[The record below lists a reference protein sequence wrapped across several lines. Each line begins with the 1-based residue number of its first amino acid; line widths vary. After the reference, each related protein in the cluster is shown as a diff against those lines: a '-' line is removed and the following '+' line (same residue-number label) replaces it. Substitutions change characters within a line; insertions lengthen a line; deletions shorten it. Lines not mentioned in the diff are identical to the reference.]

1 MKKALLTGI
10 SGYIAM
16 HCAKEL
22 LKRNYHI
29 NATVRNLDKVEDIKN
44 ALSALSLDVNKIQF
58 FQADLLSDDNWEDAM
73 ADCEYVMHVA
83 SPYPLNQ
90 PKDESVLIKPAV
102 EGTERVVSLA
112 IKNNVKKIVLTS
124 SVVAVSVGHTKKEYS
139 EEDWSF
145 ADKPIAAYA
154 KSKTLA
160 EKKAWELIK
169 NADTDTKLTVI
180 NPSGVIGPSLTSEI
194 SSTQLI
200 IAGLMNG
207 KIPVNLPIHIGYVD
221 VRDVASAHIKA
232 LENPNSDGERIIL
245 SNTEMWHKD
254 VSKILKEGGYKAPWL
269 TVSVPVAKFLANVVP
284 ALKGAKRFLGK
295 DMVKNSTKA
304 EDILGISYID
314 IKKSIL
320 DDAKSLTEF
329 EKV

>member
-1 MKKALLTGI
+1 MKKVLLTGI

-22 LKRNYHI
+22 LQRDYHI

-44 ALSALSLDVNKIQF
+44 ALSALSLDVDKIEF

-73 ADCEYVMHVA
+73 AGCEYVMHVA

-90 PKDESVLIKPAV
+90 PKDENVLIKPAV
-102 EGTERVVSLA
+102 EGTDRVVSLA

-139 EEDWSF
+139 EKDWSY
-145 ADKPIAAYA
+145 ADKPIAPYA

-169 NADTDTKLTVI
+169 NANTDTKLTVI

-221 VRDVASAHIKA
+221 VRDVALAHIKA
-232 LENPNSDGERIIL
+232 LENPNSDGERIIV
-245 SNTEMWHKD
+245 SNTELWHKD

-269 TVSVPVAKFLANVVP
+269 TVSVPVAKFLANIVP

-295 DMVKNSTKA
+295 DMVKNTTKA

-329 EKV
+329 KKV

>member
-22 LKRNYHI
+22 LKRDYHI

-221 VRDVASAHIKA
+221 VRDVALAHIKA

-245 SNTEMWHKD
+245 SNTELWHKD

>member
-22 LKRNYHI
+22 LKRDYHI

-221 VRDVASAHIKA
+221 VRDVALAHIKA

-245 SNTEMWHKD
+245 SNTELWHKD
-254 VSKILKEGGYKAPWL
+254 VSKILKDGGYKAPWL

>member
-22 LKRNYHI
+22 LKRDYHI

-112 IKNNVKKIVLTS
+112 TVLVLLARNVKSATVTAVS
-124 SVVAVSVGHTKKEYS
+124 SV
-139 EEDWSF
+139 
-145 ADKPIAAYA
+145 
-154 KSKTLA
+154 
-160 EKKAWELIK
+160 
-169 NADTDTKLTVI
+169 
-180 NPSGVIGPSLTSEI
+180 
-194 SSTQLI
+194 
-200 IAGLMNG
+200 AGL
-207 KIPVNLPIHIGYVD
+207 
-221 VRDVASAHIKA
+221 
-232 LENPNSDGERIIL
+232 
-245 SNTEMWHKD
+245 
-254 VSKILKEGGYKAPWL
+254 VSPF
-269 TVSVPVAKFLANVVP
+269 T
-284 ALKGAKRFLGK
+284 
-295 DMVKNSTKA
+295 
-304 EDILGISYID
+304 
-314 IKKSIL
+314 
-320 DDAKSLTEF
+320 
-329 EKV
+329 

>member
-1 MKKALLTGI
+1 MKKVLLTGI

-22 LKRNYHI
+22 LKRDYHI

-58 FQADLLSDDNWEDAM
+58 FQADLLSNDNWADAM

-90 PKDESVLIKPAV
+90 PKDENVLIKPAV

-112 IKNNVKKIVLTS
+112 IENNVKKIVLTS

-169 NADTDTKLTVI
+169 NANTDTKLTVI

-207 KIPVNLPIHIGYVD
+207 RIPVNLPIHIGYVD
-221 VRDVASAHIKA
+221 VRDVALAHIKA

-245 SNTEMWHKD
+245 SNTELWHKD

-295 DMVKNSTKA
+295 DMVKNTTKA

-329 EKV
+329 DKV

>member
-1 MKKALLTGI
+1 M
-10 SGYIAM
+10 SQ
-16 HCAKEL
+16 E
-22 LKRNYHI
+22 
-29 NATVRNLDKVEDIKN
+29 
-44 ALSALSLDVNKIQF
+44 
-58 FQADLLSDDNWEDAM
+58 
-73 ADCEYVMHVA
+73 
-83 SPYPLNQ
+83 
-90 PKDESVLIKPAV
+90 
-102 EGTERVVSLA
+102 VVSYYEDL
-112 IKNNVKKIVLTS
+112 
-124 SVVAVSVGHTKKEYS
+124 S
-139 EEDWSF
+139 E
-145 ADKPIAAYA
+145 I
-154 KSKTLA
+154 

-169 NADTDTKLTVI
+169 NANTDTKLTVI

-207 KIPVNLPIHIGYVD
+207 RIPVNLPIHIGYVD
-221 VRDVASAHIKA
+221 VRDVALAHIKA

-245 SNTEMWHKD
+245 SNTELWHKD
-254 VSKILKEGGYKAPWL
+254 VSKILKDGGYKAPWL

-295 DMVKNSTKA
+295 DMVKNTTKA

-329 EKV
+329 NKV

>member
-1 MKKALLTGI
+1 MKKVLLTGI

-22 LKRNYHI
+22 LKRDYHI

-245 SNTEMWHKD
+245 SNTELWHKD

>member
-22 LKRNYHI
+22 LKRDYHI

-73 ADCEYVMHVA
+73 AGCEYVMHVA

-90 PKDESVLIKPAV
+90 PKDENVLIKPAV

-207 KIPVNLPIHIGYVD
+207 RIPVNLPIHIGYVD
-221 VRDVASAHIKA
+221 VRDVALAHIKA

-245 SNTEMWHKD
+245 SNTELWHKD

-295 DMVKNSTKA
+295 DMVKNTTKA

>member
-1 MKKALLTGI
+1 MKKVLLTGI

-22 LKRNYHI
+22 LKRDYHI

-44 ALSALSLDVNKIQF
+44 ALSALSLDVDKIQF
-58 FQADLLSDDNWEDAM
+58 FQADLLSDDNWADAM

-90 PKDESVLIKPAV
+90 PKDENVLIKPAV

-124 SVVAVSVGHTKKEYS
+124 SVVAVSVGHTKKQYS
-139 EEDWSF
+139 EEDWSL

-169 NADTDTKLTVI
+169 NANTDTKLTVI
-180 NPSGVIGPSLTSEI
+180 
-194 SSTQLI
+194 
-200 IAGLMNG
+200 
-207 KIPVNLPIHIGYVD
+207 
-221 VRDVASAHIKA
+221 
-232 LENPNSDGERIIL
+232 
-245 SNTEMWHKD
+245 
-254 VSKILKEGGYKAPWL
+254 
-269 TVSVPVAKFLANVVP
+269 TVSY
-284 ALKGAKRFLGK
+284 
-295 DMVKNSTKA
+295 TH
-304 EDILGISYID
+304 
-314 IKKSIL
+314 
-320 DDAKSLTEF
+320 LTLPTNA
-329 EKV
+329 

>member
-1 MKKALLTGI
+1 MKKVLLTGI

-22 LKRNYHI
+22 LKRDYHI

-58 FQADLLSDDNWEDAM
+58 FQADLLSDDNWADAM

-90 PKDESVLIKPAV
+90 PKDENVLIKPAV

-112 IKNNVKKIVLTS
+112 FENNVKKFVLTS

-169 NADTDTKLTVI
+169 NANTDTKLTVI

-207 KIPVNLPIHIGYVD
+207 RIPVNLPIHIGYVD
-221 VRDVASAHIKA
+221 VRDVALAHIKA

-245 SNTEMWHKD
+245 SNTELWHKD

-295 DMVKNSTKA
+295 DMVKNTTKA

-329 EKV
+329 NKV

>member
-1 MKKALLTGI
+1 MKKVLLTGI

-22 LKRNYHI
+22 LKRDYHI
-29 NATVRNLDKVEDIKN
+29 NATVRNLDKVEDIKK
-44 ALSALSLDVNKIQF
+44 ALSALSLDVDKIQF
-58 FQADLLSDDNWEDAM
+58 FKADLLSDDNWEDAM

-90 PKDESVLIKPAV
+90 PKDENVLIKPAV

-221 VRDVASAHIKA
+221 VRDVALAHIKA

-245 SNTEMWHKD
+245 SNTELWHKD

-284 ALKGAKRFLGK
+284 ALKVAKRFLGK

>member
-22 LKRNYHI
+22 LKRDYHI

-73 ADCEYVMHVA
+73 AGCEYVMHVA

-169 NADTDTKLTVI
+169 KADTDTKLTVI

-207 KIPVNLPIHIGYVD
+207 RIPVNLPIHIGYVD
-221 VRDVASAHIKA
+221 VRDVALAHIKA

-245 SNTEMWHKD
+245 SNTELWHKD

>member
-1 MKKALLTGI
+1 MKKVLLTGI

-22 LKRNYHI
+22 LKRDYHI
-29 NATVRNLDKVEDIKN
+29 NATVRNLDKVEDIKK
-44 ALSALSLDVNKIQF
+44 ALSALSLDVDKIQF

-90 PKDESVLIKPAV
+90 PKDENVLIKPAV

-169 NADTDTKLTVI
+169 SANADTKLTVI

-207 KIPVNLPIHIGYVD
+207 RIPVNLPIHIGYVD
-221 VRDVASAHIKA
+221 VRDVALAHIKA

-245 SNTEMWHKD
+245 SNTELWHKD
-254 VSKILKEGGYKAPWL
+254 VSKILKDGGYKAPWL

-295 DMVKNSTKA
+295 DMVKNTTKA

-329 EKV
+329 NKV

>member
-1 MKKALLTGI
+1 MKKVLLTGI

-22 LKRNYHI
+22 LKRDYHI
-29 NATVRNLDKVEDIKN
+29 NATVRNLDKVEDIKK
-44 ALSALSLDVNKIQF
+44 ALSALSLDVSKIQF

-73 ADCEYVMHVA
+73 ADCEFVMHVA

-90 PKDESVLIKPAV
+90 PKDENVLIKPAV

-139 EEDWSF
+139 EEDWSL
-145 ADKPIAAYA
+145 ADKPIAAYP

-160 EKKAWELIK
+160 EKKAWELIN
-169 NADTDTKLTVI
+169 NANSDTKLTVI

-207 KIPVNLPIHIGYVD
+207 RIPVNLPIHIGYVD

-232 LENPNSDGERIIL
+232 LENPNSDGERIIV
-245 SNTEMWHKD
+245 SNTELWHKD
-254 VSKILKEGGYKAPWL
+254 VSKILKDGGYKAPWI
-269 TVSVPVAKFLANVVP
+269 TVSVPIAKFLANYVP

-329 EKV
+329 NKV

>member
-1 MKKALLTGI
+1 MKKVLLTGI

-22 LKRNYHI
+22 LKRDYHI

-44 ALSALSLDVNKIQF
+44 ALSALSLDVDKIEF

-90 PKDESVLIKPAV
+90 PKDENVLIKPAV

-112 IKNNVKKIVLTS
+112 IENNVKKIVLTS
-124 SVVAVSVGHTKKEYS
+124 SVVAVSLGHTKKEYS

-169 NADTDTKLTVI
+169 NANTDTKLTVI

-207 KIPVNLPIHIGYVD
+207 RIPVNLPIHIGYVD
-221 VRDVASAHIKA
+221 VRDVALAHIKA
-232 LENPNSDGERIIL
+232 LENPNSDGERIII
-245 SNTEMWHKD
+245 SNTELWHKD

-269 TVSVPVAKFLANVVP
+269 TVSVPVAKFLANVEP

-295 DMVKNSTKA
+295 DMVKNTTKA

-329 EKV
+329 NKV

>member
-22 LKRNYHI
+22 LKRDYHI

-200 IAGLMNG
+200 VAGLMNG

-221 VRDVASAHIKA
+221 VRDVALAHIKA

-245 SNTEMWHKD
+245 SNTELWHKD
-254 VSKILKEGGYKAPWL
+254 VSKILKEGGYKVPWL

>member
-22 LKRNYHI
+22 LKRDYYI

-90 PKDESVLIKPAV
+90 PKDENVLIKPAV

-124 SVVAVSVGHTKKEYS
+124 LVVAVSVGHTKKEYS

-221 VRDVASAHIKA
+221 VRDVALAHIKA

-245 SNTEMWHKD
+245 SNTELWHKD

>member
-1 MKKALLTGI
+1 MKKVLLTGI

-22 LKRNYHI
+22 LKRDYHI

-44 ALSALSLDVNKIQF
+44 ALAALSLDVDKIQF

-73 ADCEYVMHVA
+73 AGCEYVMHVA

-90 PKDESVLIKPAV
+90 PKDENVLIKPAV

-139 EEDWSF
+139 EEDWSL
-145 ADKPIAAYA
+145 ADKPIAAYP

-160 EKKAWELIK
+160 ERKAWELIK
-169 NADTDTKLTVI
+169 NANSDTKLTVI

-207 KIPVNLPIHIGYVD
+207 RIPVNLPIHIGYVD
-221 VRDVASAHIKA
+221 VRDVALAHIKA

-245 SNTEMWHKD
+245 SNTELWHKD
-254 VSKILKEGGYKAPWL
+254 VSKILKEGGYKAPWI
-269 TVSVPVAKFLANVVP
+269 TVSVPVAKFLANYVP

-304 EDILGISYID
+304 EDILGMSYID

-329 EKV
+329 KKV

>member
-1 MKKALLTGI
+1 MKKVLLTGI

-22 LKRNYHI
+22 LMRDYHI

-58 FQADLLSDDNWEDAM
+58 FQADLLSDDNWADAM
-73 ADCEYVMHVA
+73 VDCEYVMHVA

-90 PKDESVLIKPAV
+90 PKDENVLIKPAV

-112 IKNNVKKIVLTS
+112 IENNVKKIVLTS

-169 NADTDTKLTVI
+169 NANTDTKLTVI

-207 KIPVNLPIHIGYVD
+207 RIPVNLPIHIGYVD
-221 VRDVASAHIKA
+221 VRDVALAHIKA

-245 SNTEMWHKD
+245 SNTELWHKD

-295 DMVKNSTKA
+295 DMVKNTTKA

-329 EKV
+329 DKI

>member
-22 LKRNYHI
+22 LKRDYHI

-169 NADTDTKLTVI
+169 KADTDTKLTVI

-221 VRDVASAHIKA
+221 VRDVALAHIKA
-232 LENPNSDGERIIL
+232 LESPNSDGERIIL
-245 SNTEMWHKD
+245 SNTELWHKD

>member
-1 MKKALLTGI
+1 MKKVLLTGI

-22 LKRNYHI
+22 LKRDYHI

-44 ALSALSLDVNKIQF
+44 ALSALSLDVDKIQF

-90 PKDESVLIKPAV
+90 PKDENVLIKPAV

-139 EEDWSF
+139 EEEWSF

-169 NADTDTKLTVI
+169 SANADTKLTVI

-200 IAGLMNG
+200 NAGLMNG
-207 KIPVNLPIHIGYVD
+207 RIPVNLPIHIGYVD
-221 VRDVASAHIKA
+221 VRDVALAHIKA
-232 LENPNSDGERIIL
+232 LENPNSDGERSIL
-245 SNTEMWHKD
+245 SNTELWHKD
-254 VSKILKEGGYKAPWL
+254 VSKILKDGGYKAPWL
-269 TVSVPVAKFLANVVP
+269 TISVPIAKFLANVVP

-329 EKV
+329 NKV

>member
-22 LKRNYHI
+22 LKRDYHI

-245 SNTEMWHKD
+245 SNTELWHKD

>member
-1 MKKALLTGI
+1 MKKVLLTGI

-22 LKRNYHI
+22 LKRDYHI

-207 KIPVNLPIHIGYVD
+207 RIPVNLPIHIGYVD

-245 SNTEMWHKD
+245 SNTELWHKD

>member
-1 MKKALLTGI
+1 MKKVLLTGI

-22 LKRNYHI
+22 LKRDYHI

-58 FQADLLSDDNWEDAM
+58 FQADLLSDDNWADAM

-90 PKDESVLIKPAV
+90 PKDENVLIKPAV

-169 NADTDTKLTVI
+169 HANTDTKLTVI

-207 KIPVNLPIHIGYVD
+207 RIPVNLPIHIGYVD
-221 VRDVASAHIKA
+221 VRDVALAHIKA

-245 SNTEMWHKD
+245 SNTELWHKD

-295 DMVKNSTKA
+295 DMVKNTTKA

-329 EKV
+329 DKV

>member
-169 NADTDTKLTVI
+169 NANTDTKLTVI

-245 SNTEMWHKD
+245 SNTELWHKD

>member
-1 MKKALLTGI
+1 MKKVLLTGI

-22 LKRNYHI
+22 LKRDYHI

-58 FQADLLSDDNWEDAM
+58 FQADLLSDDNWADAM

-90 PKDESVLIKPAV
+90 PKDENVLIKPAV

-112 IKNNVKKIVLTS
+112 IENNVKKIVLTS

-169 NADTDTKLTVI
+169 NANTDTKLTVI

-207 KIPVNLPIHIGYVD
+207 RIPVNLPIHIGYVD
-221 VRDVASAHIKA
+221 VRDVALAHIKA

-245 SNTEMWHKD
+245 SNTELWHKD

-295 DMVKNSTKA
+295 DMVKNTTKA

-329 EKV
+329 NKV

>member
-22 LKRNYHI
+22 LKRDYYI

-90 PKDESVLIKPAV
+90 PKDENVLIKPAV

-221 VRDVASAHIKA
+221 VRDVALAHIKA

-245 SNTEMWHKD
+245 SNTELWHKD

>member
-1 MKKALLTGI
+1 
-10 SGYIAM
+10 M

-22 LKRNYHI
+22 LKRDYHI

-169 NADTDTKLTVI
+169 KADTDTKLTVI

-245 SNTEMWHKD
+245 SNTELWHKD

>member
-22 LKRNYHI
+22 LKRDYHI

-169 NADTDTKLTVI
+169 KADTDTKLTVI

-245 SNTEMWHKD
+245 SNTELWHKD

>member
-1 MKKALLTGI
+1 MKKVLLTGI

-22 LKRNYHI
+22 LKRDYHI

-44 ALSALSLDVNKIQF
+44 ALSALSLDVDKIQF

-90 PKDESVLIKPAV
+90 PKDENVLIKPAV

-124 SVVAVSVGHTKKEYS
+124 SVVAVSVGHTKKQYS

-169 NADTDTKLTVI
+169 NANTDTKLTVI

-207 KIPVNLPIHIGYVD
+207 RIPVNLPIHIGYVD
-221 VRDVASAHIKA
+221 VRDVALAHIKA

-245 SNTEMWHKD
+245 SNTELWHKD
-254 VSKILKEGGYKAPWL
+254 VSKILKDGGYKAPWL

-295 DMVKNSTKA
+295 DMVKNTTKA

-329 EKV
+329 NKV

>member
-22 LKRNYHI
+22 LKRDYHI

-200 IAGLMNG
+200 VAGLMNG

-221 VRDVASAHIKA
+221 VRDVALAHIKV
-232 LENPNSDGERIIL
+232 LENPNSDCERIIL
-245 SNTEMWHKD
+245 SNTELWHKD

>member
-1 MKKALLTGI
+1 MKKVLLTGI

-22 LKRNYHI
+22 LKRDYHI

-44 ALSALSLDVNKIQF
+44 ALSALSLDVDKIQF
-58 FQADLLSDDNWEDAM
+58 FQADLLSDDNWADAM

-90 PKDESVLIKPAV
+90 PKDENVLIKPAV

-169 NADTDTKLTVI
+169 NANTDTKLTVI

-207 KIPVNLPIHIGYVD
+207 RIPVNLPIHIGYVD
-221 VRDVASAHIKA
+221 VRDVALAHIKA

-245 SNTEMWHKD
+245 SNTELWHKD
-254 VSKILKEGGYKAPWL
+254 VSKILKDGGYKAPWL

-295 DMVKNSTKA
+295 DMVKNTTKA

-329 EKV
+329 NKV

>member
-1 MKKALLTGI
+1 MKKVLLTGI

-22 LKRNYHI
+22 LKRDYHI

-44 ALSALSLDVNKIQF
+44 ALSALSLDVNKIKF

-90 PKDESVLIKPAV
+90 PKDENVLIKPAV

-221 VRDVASAHIKA
+221 VIDVALAHIKA

-245 SNTEMWHKD
+245 SNTELWHKD